1 MKVLL
6 VEVCRSPEYDKRD
19 TEAVF
24 LSRLFER
31 WDVPYT
37 LSPNE
42 GGPEPGRE
50 LAGRRARSANTSS
63 LVSAEITR
71 GSESLVDT

>member
-6 VEVCRSPEYDKRD
+6 VEVCRSPEYDKGD

-31 WDVPYT
+31 WEVPYT
-37 LSPNE
+37 LFSND
-42 GGPEPGRE
+42 GVPEPGRE
-50 LAGRRARSANTSS
+50 LAGRRGPLANTSS